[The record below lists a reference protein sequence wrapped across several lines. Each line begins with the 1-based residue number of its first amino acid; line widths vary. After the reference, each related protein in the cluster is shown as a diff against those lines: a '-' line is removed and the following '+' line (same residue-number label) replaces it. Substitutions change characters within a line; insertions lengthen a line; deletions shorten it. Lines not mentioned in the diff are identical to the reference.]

1 MAKKIGEQSWQTAN
15 RIAQQ
20 DLNIPLDSKGGFS
33 NTENL
38 LKLKNM
44 NELKTE
50 QTIEKIIDMIS
61 DFGDGLLEFETTD
74 INCLLNQLTLQE
86 NYNDMLVREIEGL
99 KKQKWIPIKDQKP
112 ADYDKVLYFDS
123 RDGNMHVGYFVW
135 SQTPVD
141 YVTHWMK
148 LPAPPSV

>member
-61 DFGDGLLEFETTD
+61 DFGDGSLEFETTD

-86 NYNDMLVREIEGL
+86 NYNDMLVREIEVL
-99 KKQKWIPIKDQKP
+99 KKEICQLKLR
-112 ADYDKVLYFDS
+112 LYKKFEYIEPPKS
-123 RDGNMHVGYFVW
+123 RDNPHI
-135 SQTPVD
+135 
-141 YVTHWMK
+141 
-148 LPAPPSV
+148 